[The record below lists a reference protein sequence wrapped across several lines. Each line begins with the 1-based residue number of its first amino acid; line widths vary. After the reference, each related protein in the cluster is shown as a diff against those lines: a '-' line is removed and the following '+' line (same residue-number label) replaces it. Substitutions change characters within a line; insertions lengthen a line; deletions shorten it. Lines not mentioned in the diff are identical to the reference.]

1 MPKFAEKNTYSNIR
15 RTLLKA
21 MGYAPILGIP
31 NIIQS
36 KTSTDILIVGA
47 GLSGLYAANL
57 LEEEGYKVRVLEA
70 DNRVGGRVL
79 TQKEIP
85 GYPETGGTA
94 FGSGYARVIDTANR
108 FGINLI
114 DLKPVIPYFRER
126 TLSLGGEIISKDE
139 WANHPRNV
147 LPDEYRNLPPNAFF
161 HTILGSDNPLKAPQ
175 EWMNEDQFI
184 HDVSVHEWF
193 KNKGFSE
200 ELIDLAYNLNISHGY
215 NAKDVSVL
223 MLMFVNAFA
232 ASQNRLGFQ
241 TSLAA
246 EGGNISIAEA
256 MANNLKE
263 EVHFNKRVVS
273 IDASK
278 NGAKVNC
285 GDGTSY
291 SANKIICSLPFSV
304 LKDIP
309 IYPKISG
316 PQSEAIQS
324 LRAQKINMLHLIP
337 KTPYW
342 DLDEMSPNMYTD
354 GLAGMILAQ
363 RQASSPETVDSLTVW
378 LRGPIAEKLDQ
389 MNQDDAIKSVVESIE
404 ELRPS
409 TKGQLEV
416 SAYHSW
422 SLNPYSRGDWAYW
435 GPGQI
440 AKFGRDVSNAHE
452 SLHFCGEH
460 TAIANRGMEGALESG
475 ERVFFEILDMG

>member
-1 MPKFAEKNTYSNIR
+1 MSKSSEKNTYSNIR

-21 MGYAPILGIP
+21 MGYAPVLSIP

-36 KTSTDILIVGA
+36 KTSTDVLIMGA

-57 LEEEGYKVRVLEA
+57 LEEEGYNVRVLEA

-126 TLSLGGEIISKDE
+126 TLSLGGEIISKEE
-139 WANHPRNV
+139 WAGHPRNV

-161 HTILGSDNPLKAPQ
+161 HTVLGSDNPLKAPQ

-184 HDVSVHEWF
+184 NDVSVHEWL
-193 KNKGFSE
+193 KDKGYSE

-232 ASQNRLGFQ
+232 ASQSRLGFQ

-263 EVHFNKRVVS
+263 EVHFDKRVVS

-285 GDGTSY
+285 DDGTSY

-309 IYPKISG
+309 IYPKIVG

-389 MNQDDAIKSVVESIE
+389 MNQDDAINSVLESIE

-422 SLNPYSRGDWAYW
+422 SLNPYSKGDWAYW

-440 AKFGRDVSNAHE
+440 AKFGRDISNAHE
-452 SLHFCGEH
+452 NLHFCGEH

>member
-1 MPKFAEKNTYSNIR
+1 
-15 RTLLKA
+15 
-21 MGYAPILGIP
+21 
-31 NIIQS
+31 
-36 KTSTDILIVGA
+36 
-47 GLSGLYAANL
+47 
-57 LEEEGYKVRVLEA
+57 
-70 DNRVGGRVL
+70 
-79 TQKEIP
+79 
-85 GYPETGGTA
+85 
-94 FGSGYARVIDTANR
+94 
-108 FGINLI
+108 
-114 DLKPVIPYFRER
+114 
-126 TLSLGGEIISKDE
+126 
-139 WANHPRNV
+139 
-147 LPDEYRNLPPNAFF
+147 
-161 HTILGSDNPLKAPQ
+161 
-175 EWMNEDQFI
+175 
-184 HDVSVHEWF
+184 
-193 KNKGFSE
+193 
-200 ELIDLAYNLNISHGY
+200 
-215 NAKDVSVL
+215 

-232 ASQNRLGFQ
+232 ASQSRLGFQ

-263 EVHFNKRVVS
+263 EVHFDKRVVS
-273 IDASK
+273 IDAST

-285 GDGTSY
+285 DDGTSY

-309 IYPKISG
+309 IYPKITG

-337 KTPYW
+337 KTPFW

-389 MNQDDAIKSVVESIE
+389 MNQGDAIKSVVESIE

-409 TKGQLEV
+409 AKGQLEV

-422 SLNPYSRGDWAYW
+422 SLNPYSKGDWAYW

-440 AKFGRDVSNAHE
+440 AKFGQDISNAHE

-475 ERVFFEILDMG
+475 ERVFFEILDIG